1 MSREN
6 FLDYLKDNIVLFD
19 GAMGTMLYS
28 HGIYINRCY
37 DELNLSRPELVK
49 EIHREYIQA
58 ESDVIETN
66 TFGAN
71 RFKLNAH
78 GFAEET
84 SSINYQAAIIAR
96 EEAGEDV
103 WVAGSIGPLGVR
115 IEPWGPTSIEE
126 AIDVFK
132 EQAKALYDGGVDLFI
147 LETFFDL
154 GEIQQAIFAVKE
166 VCCQTGLRNLPIIAQ
181 MTIGDD
187 GNSLYGTAP
196 EHFAKR
202 LSEWGADVV
211 GINCSVGPQIMLTA
225 LEKMVKVADKPIS
238 IQPNAGV
245 PRNIEGRNIYLV
257 STEYMAEYAKRF
269 ILTGAKIVGG
279 CCGTTPEHIRAMRN
293 VIRSVVPHKRR
304 VKVKVPEKIEI
315 EFEPT
320 EIEKK
325 SKLAAKI
332 AEGEFVKI
340 VELVPPRGIDTSKA
354 VSITRLL
361 KGNCIDA
368 VNIPDGPRALSRM
381 GAIYLSKII
390 IDKVGIEPILHYTC
404 RDRNLLGIMSDLL
417 GMHAIGI
424 RDILLITGDPP
435 KMGDYPDAT
444 AVFDV
449 DSIGLTN
456 VVNSL
461 NHGVDLGGNPIGKPT
476 EYFIGVGVN
485 PGAIDLDYE
494 LHRFEW
500 KVKAGAEFAITQP
513 VFDIDIFFNFLEKIK
528 GTEIPIIA
536 GIWPLVSLRN
546 AEFMN
551 NEVPGAKVPESIME
565 KMRAAKSKSEALE
578 VGINI
583 AQETIRK
590 IYSMVAGVQ
599 VSMPFGNVEYPIKVL
614 EVISEIKHNDI

>member
-1 MSREN
+1 MAREE

-19 GAMGTMLYS
+19 GAIGTMLYS
-28 HGIYINRCY
+28 RGIYINRCF

-49 EIHREYIQA
+49 EIHNKYILA
-58 ESDVIETN
+58 GSEVIETN

-78 GFAEET
+78 GFDEEV
-84 SSINYQAAIIAR
+84 SSINYQGARIAR
-96 EEAGEDV
+96 EEAGEDI
-103 WVAGSIGPLGVR
+103 WVAGSIGPLGIR
-115 IEPWGPTSIEE
+115 IEPWGPTSVEE
-126 AIDVFK
+126 ARDVFK
-132 EQAKALYDGGVDLFI
+132 EQAKALYDGGVDIFI

-154 GEIQQAIFAVKE
+154 GEIQQAIIAVKE
-166 VCCQTGLRNLPIIAQ
+166 ICDLPVIAQ

-187 GNSLYGTAP
+187 GNSLYGTTP

-202 LSEWGADVV
+202 LSEWGSDVV
-211 GINCSVGPQIMLTA
+211 GINCSVGPQIMLIA
-225 LEKMVKVADKPIS
+225 LEKMVRVADKPIS

-257 STEYMAEYAKRF
+257 SAEYMADYTKRF
-269 ILTGAKIVGG
+269 IQTGAKIIGG
-279 CCGTTPEHIRAMRN
+279 CCGTTPEHIRAMRDA
-293 VIRSVVPHKRR
+293 IQSVVPHRR
-304 VKVKVPEKIEI
+304 EIKIKVTRKAEI
-315 EFEPT
+315 EFKPT

-325 SKLAAKI
+325 SKFALKI
-332 AEGEFVKI
+332 AENKFVKT
-340 VELVPPRGIDTSKA
+340 VELVPPKGIDTSEA
-354 VSITRLL
+354 VSITKLL
-361 KGNCIDA
+361 KKKCIDA

-390 IDKVGIEPILHYTC
+390 IDKVGVEPILHYTC

-417 GMHAIGI
+417 GIHAIGI
-424 RDILLITGDPP
+424 RNILLITGDPP

-444 AVFDV
+444 AVFDI

-456 VVNSL
+456 VVNNL
-461 NHGVDLGGNPIGKPT
+461 NHGVDLGGNPIGQPT

-494 LHRFEW
+494 LRRFEW

-513 VFDIDIFFNFLEKIK
+513 VFDTEIFFNFLEKIK
-528 GTEIPIIA
+528 GMDIPIIA

-551 NEVPGAKVPESIME
+551 NEVPGAKVPEYIME
-565 KMRAAKSKSEALE
+565 KMRATKTKSEALK
-578 VGINI
+578 VGLNI
-583 AQETIRK
+583 AHETIRQ
-590 IYSMVAGVQ
+590 IYLKVAGVQ
-599 VSMPFGNVEYPIKVL
+599 VSMPFGNVDYPLKVL
-614 EVISEIKHNDI
+614 EVISKMENI

>member
-1 MSREN
+1 MARGE
-6 FLDYLKDNIVLFD
+6 FLNYLKDNIVLFD

-28 HGIYINRCY
+28 RGIYINRCF

-49 EIHREYIQA
+49 EIHNKYIRA
-58 ESDVIETN
+58 GSEVIETN

-78 GFAEET
+78 GFDEEV
-84 SSINYQAAIIAR
+84 SSINYQGARIAR
-96 EEAGEDV
+96 EEAGEDI
-103 WVAGSIGPLGVR
+103 WVAGSIGPLGIR
-115 IEPWGPTSIEE
+115 IEPWGPTSVEE
-126 AIDVFK
+126 ARDVFK
-132 EQAKALYDGGVDLFI
+132 EQAKALYDGGVDIFI
-147 LETFFDL
+147 LETFYDL
-154 GEIQQAIFAVKE
+154 GEIQQAIIAVKE
-166 VCCQTGLRNLPIIAQ
+166 ICDLPVIAQ

-187 GNSLYGTAP
+187 GNSLYGTTP

-202 LSEWGADVV
+202 LSEWGSDVV
-211 GINCSVGPQIMLTA
+211 GINCSVGPQIMLIA
-225 LEKMVKVADKPIS
+225 LEKMVRVADKPIS

-257 STEYMAEYAKRF
+257 SAEYMADYTKRF
-269 ILTGAKIVGG
+269 IQTGAKIIGG
-279 CCGTTPEHIRAMRN
+279 CCGTTPEHIRAMRDA
-293 VIRSVVPHKRR
+293 IQSVVPHKREIKI
-304 VKVKVPEKIEI
+304 KVTRKAEI
-315 EFEPT
+315 EFKPT

-325 SKLAAKI
+325 SKFALKI
-332 AEGEFVKI
+332 ANHKFVKT
-340 VELVPPRGIDTSKA
+340 VELVPPKGIDTSEA
-354 VSITRLL
+354 VSITKLL
-361 KGNCIDA
+361 KKKCIDA

-390 IDKVGIEPILHYTC
+390 IDKVGVEPILHYTC

-417 GMHAIGI
+417 GIHAIGI
-424 RDILLITGDPP
+424 RNILLITGDPP

-444 AVFDV
+444 AVFDI

-461 NHGVDLGGNPIGKPT
+461 NHGVDLGGNPIGQPT

-494 LHRFEW
+494 LRRFEW

-513 VFDIDIFFNFLEKIK
+513 VFDTEIFFNFLEKIK
-528 GTEIPIIA
+528 GMDIPIIA

-551 NEVPGAKVPESIME
+551 NEVPGAKVPEYIME
-565 KMRAAKSKSEALE
+565 KMRATKTKSEALK
-578 VGINI
+578 VGLNI
-583 AQETIRK
+583 AHETIRQ
-590 IYSMVAGVQ
+590 IYLKVAGVQ
-599 VSMPFGNVEYPIKVL
+599 VSMPFGNVDYPLKVL
-614 EVISEIKHNDI
+614 EVISKMENI

>member
-1 MSREN
+1 MARGE
-6 FLDYLKDNIVLFD
+6 FLNYLKDNIVLFD
-19 GAMGTMLYS
+19 GAIGTMLYS
-28 HGIYINRCY
+28 RGIYINRCF

-49 EIHREYIQA
+49 EIHNKYIRA
-58 ESDVIETN
+58 GSEVIETN

-78 GFAEET
+78 GFDEEV
-84 SSINYQAAIIAR
+84 SSINYQGARIAR
-96 EEAGEDV
+96 EEAGEDI
-103 WVAGSIGPLGVR
+103 WVAGSIGPLGIR

-126 AIDVFK
+126 ARDVFK
-132 EQAKALYDGGVDLFI
+132 EQAKALYDGGVDIFI
-147 LETFFDL
+147 LETFYDL
-154 GEIQQAIFAVKE
+154 GEIQQAIIAVKE
-166 VCCQTGLRNLPIIAQ
+166 ICDLPVIAQ

-187 GNSLYGTAP
+187 GNSLYGTTP

-202 LSEWGADVV
+202 LSEWGSDVV
-211 GINCSVGPQIMLTA
+211 GINCSVGPQIMLIA
-225 LEKMVKVADKPIS
+225 LEKMVRVADKPIS

-257 STEYMAEYAKRF
+257 SAEYMAEYTKRF
-269 ILTGAKIVGG
+269 IQTGAKIIGG
-279 CCGTTPEHIRAMRN
+279 CCGTTPEHIRAMRDA
-293 VIRSVVPHKRR
+293 IQSIVPHKREIKI
-304 VKVKVPEKIEI
+304 KVTRKAEI
-315 EFEPT
+315 EFKPT

-325 SKLAAKI
+325 SKFALKI
-332 AEGEFVKI
+332 ANHKFVKT
-340 VELVPPRGIDTSKA
+340 VELVPPKGIDASEA
-354 VSITRLL
+354 VSITKLL
-361 KGNCIDA
+361 KKKCIDA

-390 IDKVGIEPILHYTC
+390 IDKVGVEPILHYTC

-417 GMHAIGI
+417 GIHAIGI
-424 RDILLITGDPP
+424 RNILLITGDPP

-444 AVFDV
+444 AVFDI

-461 NHGVDLGGNPIGKPT
+461 NHGVDLGGNPIGQPT

-494 LHRFEW
+494 LRRFEW

-513 VFDIDIFFNFLEKIK
+513 VFDTEIFFNFLEEIK
-528 GTEIPIIA
+528 GMDIPIIA

-551 NEVPGAKVPESIME
+551 NEVPGAKVPEYIME
-565 KMRAAKSKSEALE
+565 KMRATKTKSEALK
-578 VGINI
+578 VGLNI
-583 AQETIRK
+583 AHETIRQ
-590 IYSMVAGVQ
+590 IYLKVAGVQ
-599 VSMPFGNVEYPIKVL
+599 VSMPFGSVDYPLKVL
-614 EVISEIKHNDI
+614 EVISKMENI

>member
-1 MSREN
+1 MARGE
-6 FLDYLKDNIVLFD
+6 FLNYLKDNIVLFD
-19 GAMGTMLYS
+19 GAIGTMLYS
-28 HGIYINRCY
+28 RGIYINRCF

-49 EIHREYIQA
+49 EIHNKYILA
-58 ESDVIETN
+58 GSEVIETN

-78 GFAEET
+78 GFDEEV
-84 SSINYQAAIIAR
+84 SSINYQGARIAR
-96 EEAGEDV
+96 EEAGEDI
-103 WVAGSIGPLGVR
+103 WVAGSIGPLGIR

-126 AIDVFK
+126 ARDVFK
-132 EQAKALYDGGVDLFI
+132 EQAKALYDGGVDIFI
-147 LETFFDL
+147 LETFYDL
-154 GEIQQAIFAVKE
+154 GEIQQAIIAVKE
-166 VCCQTGLRNLPIIAQ
+166 ICDLPVIAQ

-187 GNSLYGTAP
+187 GNSLYGTTP

-202 LSEWGADVV
+202 LSEWGSDVV
-211 GINCSVGPQIMLTA
+211 GINCSVGPQIMLIA
-225 LEKMVKVADKPIS
+225 LEKMVRVADKPIS

-257 STEYMAEYAKRF
+257 SAEYMAEYTKRF
-269 ILTGAKIVGG
+269 IQTGAKIIGG
-279 CCGTTPEHIRAMRN
+279 CCGTTPEHIRAMRDA
-293 VIRSVVPHKRR
+293 IQSIVPHKREIKI
-304 VKVKVPEKIEI
+304 KVTRKAEI
-315 EFEPT
+315 EFKPT

-325 SKLAAKI
+325 SKFALKI
-332 AEGEFVKI
+332 ANHKFVKT
-340 VELVPPRGIDTSKA
+340 VELVPPKGIDASEA
-354 VSITRLL
+354 VSITKLL
-361 KGNCIDA
+361 KKKCIDA

-390 IDKVGIEPILHYTC
+390 IDKVGVEPILHYTC

-417 GMHAIGI
+417 GIHAIGI
-424 RDILLITGDPP
+424 RNILLITGDPP

-444 AVFDV
+444 AVFDI

-461 NHGVDLGGNPIGKPT
+461 NHGVDLGGNPIGQPT

-494 LHRFEW
+494 LRRFEW

-513 VFDIDIFFNFLEKIK
+513 VFDTEIFFNFLEEIK
-528 GTEIPIIA
+528 GMDIPIIA

-551 NEVPGAKVPESIME
+551 NEVPGAKVPEYIME
-565 KMRAAKSKSEALE
+565 KMRATKTKSEALK
-578 VGINI
+578 VGLNI
-583 AQETIRK
+583 AHETIRQ
-590 IYSMVAGVQ
+590 IYLKVAGVQ
-599 VSMPFGNVEYPIKVL
+599 VSMPFGSVDYPLKVL
-614 EVISEIKHNDI
+614 EVISKMENI

>member
-1 MSREN
+1 MAIGE
-6 FLDYLKDNIVLFD
+6 FLNYLKDNIVLFD

-28 HGIYINRCY
+28 RGIYINRCF

-49 EIHREYIQA
+49 EIHNKYIRA
-58 ESDVIETN
+58 GSEVIETN

-78 GFAEET
+78 GFDEEV
-84 SSINYQAAIIAR
+84 SSINYQGARIAR
-96 EEAGEDV
+96 EEAGEDI
-103 WVAGSIGPLGVR
+103 WVAGSIGPLGIR
-115 IEPWGPTSIEE
+115 IEPWGPTSVEE
-126 AIDVFK
+126 ARDVFK
-132 EQAKALYDGGVDLFI
+132 EQAKALYDGGVDIFI

-154 GEIQQAIFAVKE
+154 GEIQQAIIAVKE
-166 VCCQTGLRNLPIIAQ
+166 ICDLPVIAQ

-187 GNSLYGTAP
+187 GNSLYGTTP

-202 LSEWGADVV
+202 LSEWGSDVV
-211 GINCSVGPQIMLTA
+211 GINCSVGPQIMLIA
-225 LEKMVKVADKPIS
+225 LEKMVRVADKPIS

-257 STEYMAEYAKRF
+257 SAEYMAEYTKRF
-269 ILTGAKIVGG
+269 IQTGAKIIGG
-279 CCGTTPEHIRAMRN
+279 CCGTTPEHIRAMRDA
-293 VIRSVVPHKRR
+293 IQSVVPHKREIKI
-304 VKVKVPEKIEI
+304 KVTRKAEI
-315 EFEPT
+315 EFKPT

-325 SKLAAKI
+325 SKFALKI
-332 AEGEFVKI
+332 ANHKFIKT
-340 VELVPPRGIDTSKA
+340 VELVPPKGIDTSEA
-354 VSITRLL
+354 VSITKLL
-361 KGNCIDA
+361 KKKCIDA

-390 IDKVGIEPILHYTC
+390 IDKVGVEPILHYTC

-417 GMHAIGI
+417 GIHAIGI
-424 RDILLITGDPP
+424 RNILLITGDPP

-444 AVFDV
+444 AVFDI

-456 VVNSL
+456 VVNNL
-461 NHGVDLGGNPIGKPT
+461 NHGVDLGGNPIGQPT

-494 LHRFEW
+494 LRRFEW

-513 VFDIDIFFNFLEKIK
+513 VFDTEIFFNFLEKIK
-528 GTEIPIIA
+528 GIDIPIIA

-551 NEVPGAKVPESIME
+551 NEVPGAKVPEYIME
-565 KMRAAKSKSEALE
+565 KMRATKTKSEALK
-578 VGINI
+578 VGLNI
-583 AQETIRK
+583 AHETIRQ
-590 IYSMVAGVQ
+590 IYLKVAGVQ
-599 VSMPFGNVEYPIKVL
+599 VSMPFGNVDYPLKVL
-614 EVISEIKHNDI
+614 EVISKMENI